1 MKIECE
7 DFYRV
12 LRGERADLVAR
23 LEAHAETCAD
33 CRKGLALWREI
44 SEAAPALRRERES
57 PELWPRIRTALV
69 QERETPRPAYWR
81 LRSLAGAL
89 RSAGWQGALAAAAL
103 VLVSGA
109 AAWVLLRNATPAK
122 APDAQLRLLT
132 EKAVRE
138 IESAEEG
145 YVRSIEKLSALVE
158 PKIENPTSPL
168 FVNYRERLTVIDA
181 AIADCRAQIERNRF
195 NTHLRKELL
204 SIYRE
209 KQRTLEEIVG
219 EERHERN

>member
-1 MKIECE
+1 MKIECK

-12 LRGERADLVAR
+12 LGGERADSLAR

-44 SEAAPALRRERES
+44 SEAAPALRREGES
-57 PELWPRIRTALV
+57 PELWPRIRAALV
-69 QERETPRPAYWR
+69 QEREPRPAYWR

-89 RSAGWQGALAAAAL
+89 RSAGWQVAIAAAAL

-109 AAWVLLRNATPAK
+109 AAWVLLRNATPPK

-145 YVRSIEKLSALVE
+145 YVRSIERLSALVE

-168 FVNYRERLTVIDA
+168 LVNYRERLTVIDA

-204 SIYRE
+204 SIYKQ
-209 KQRTLEEIVG
+209 KQRTLEELVG

>member
-1 MKIECE
+1 MKIECK

-12 LRGERADLVAR
+12 LGGERADSLAR

-44 SEAAPALRRERES
+44 SEAAPALRREGES
-57 PELWPRIRTALV
+57 PELWPRIRAALV
-69 QERETPRPAYWR
+69 QEREPRPAYWR

-89 RSAGWQGALAAAAL
+89 RSAGWQGAIAAAAL

-109 AAWVLLRNATPAK
+109 AAWVLLRNATPPK

-145 YVRSIEKLSALVE
+145 YVRSIERLSALVE

-168 FVNYRERLTVIDA
+168 LERLTVIDA

-195 NTHLRKELL
+195 NTHLRKKLL
-204 SIYRE
+204 SIYKQ
-209 KQRTLEEIVG
+209 KQRTLQELVG
-219 EERHERN
+219 EEPHERN